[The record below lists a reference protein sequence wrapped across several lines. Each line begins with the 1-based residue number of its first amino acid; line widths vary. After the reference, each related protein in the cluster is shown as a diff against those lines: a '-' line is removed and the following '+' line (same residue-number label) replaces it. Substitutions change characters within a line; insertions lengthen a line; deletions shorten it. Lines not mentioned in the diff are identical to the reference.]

1 MAQQTHKSSTQ
12 TKDKDG
18 NGNKSSYEIES
29 QIHETRDAIT
39 DDIKVLSDRLSPA
52 HLKEEAKS
60 AAKDAVADIKHTA
73 IDKAGD
79 MKDAVVEKAIEVK
92 DAVAEKAIEVKDKAV
107 EVKDVVAEKAV
118 ELQYEASEKL
128 AEAKDAVVETLD
140 EVGEQAKRIGSEAW
154 RFTSANA
161 VPLALI
167 GIGAGWLF
175 ANSKRSKS
183 EPQYP
188 RSLSSRY
195 EDDYDL
201 EDELDAGYDAVVP
214 DSGRARPRG
223 RRIVAGRVPMRAA
236 ARAGSTVR
244 PTQARERSETQLREQ
259 ATGLPSQAGS
269 AARTAQHTIED
280 GAAQGAEYLRRG
292 AAQTSEFVRKNAARA
307 RDATLTF
314 ADENPIALAMATLVA
329 GVGVGMMLP
338 STDREAKLLKPAR
351 EKFDRLIGD
360 AREAATDVAQVARET
375 ANDSL
380 QALT

>member
-12 TKDKDG
+12 NKDKDG
-18 NGNKSSYEIES
+18 NGNKSAYEIES
-29 QIHETRDAIT
+29 EIHETRGAIT
-39 DDIKVLSDRLSPA
+39 SDIRELSDRLSPA

-60 AAKDAVADIKHTA
+60 AAKDAVTDIKNA
-73 IDKAGD
+73 AMDKAGD
-79 MKDAVVEKAIEVK
+79 IKDAVVDKTIEVK
-92 DAVAEKAIEVKDKAV
+92 DAVAEKAIVVKDKAV
-107 EVKDVVAEKAV
+107 EVKDVIAEKAV
-118 ELQYEASEKL
+118 ELRDEASEKL
-128 AEAKDAVVETLD
+128 VEATDAVVETLD

-183 EPQYP
+183 EPAYR
-188 RSLSSRY
+188 RSLASRT
-195 EDDYDL
+195 EDYDL
-201 EDELDAGYDAVVP
+201 EEELDYDAVVP
-214 DSGRARPRG
+214 DSSRARPRG
-223 RRIVAGRVPMRAA
+223 RRIVAGRVPMRAT
-236 ARAGSTVR
+236 ARAR
-244 PTQARERSETQLREQ
+244 PTQVRERSETQLRDQ
-259 ATGLPSQAGS
+259 ATGLASQAGD
-269 AARTAQHTIED
+269 AARTAQHKIED
-280 GAAQGAEYLRRG
+280 GAAQSAEYLRRG

-314 ADENPIALAMATLVA
+314 ADENPLALAMATLVA
-329 GVGVGMMLP
+329 GVGVGLLLP
-338 STDREAKLLKPAR
+338 STDRETKLLKPAR
-351 EKFDRLIGD
+351 EKFDRFIGD